1 MIKLTELNLFLRSP
15 SSSGTRAILQVSWA
29 QVRHGPFLTK
39 NFQALKSKGSFYG
52 FSVEIARKQFST
64 KTVIQMHLVNAIF
77 LKNLLVLMSSLF
89 FTQPVLFFR
98 HFFKKQTILFHKTCL
113 SALFYKVSKSLR
125 FFIYIIL
132 LTNNNKN
139 LLIFHMYL
147 APSKSL

>member
-29 QVRHGPFLTK
+29 QVRHGPFLTQF
-39 NFQALKSKGSFYG
+39 FQALKSKGSFYG

-77 LKNLLVLMSSLF
+77 FKNLLVLMSSLF

-98 HFFKKQTILFHKTCL
+98 HFF
-113 SALFYKVSKSLR
+113 
-125 FFIYIIL
+125 
-132 LTNNNKN
+132 
-139 LLIFHMYL
+139 
-147 APSKSL
+147 